1 MALYHV
7 PVFAVEL
14 QSLLELEVFF
24 VGPTASVHVGVVGFV
39 SRLLVLSLVLASKL
53 LTKVL
58 LSFRYKSFFE
68 GFHV

>member
-14 QSLLELEVFF
+14 QSLLELEVLF
-24 VGPTASVHVGVVGFV
+24 VGPTAIVHVGVVGFV

-53 LTKVL
+53 LSKVL